1 MADIIPL
8 KGVLY
13 NPEKVNDLSKVVA
26 PPYDVISPEEQASL
40 YNSDPHNII
49 RMLLGKDSIGD
60 NEKENRYT
68 RAAALLKDWQDKD
81 VLKKEK
87 DGCAYVYSQEFTV
100 DGRIKRRLGF
110 IALLRLEDFDTD
122 STSVYPH
129 ENTLSAP
136 KEDRTRL
143 ISSIGANLGPIFAL
157 FADEEKSIDAILA
170 QGTKSE
176 PLIDIRDPHDIRNK
190 LWRVSDK
197 DTLEKI
203 VRLMKKEKIF
213 IADGHHRY
221 EVGLAFSKTQKDP
234 KYGYILTYFTDLYAD
249 GIVILPVH
257 RMIAGVS
264 DDILSGMEQSL
275 KKNFATE
282 ALDTRRHVKD
292 FLSGATPSEKRFVIY
307 SQKRFTGLKLKDNS
321 VLDVTALHSLVIE
334 PLQARVEK
342 NNGRIS
348 IDFTKDLGYAVNE
361 VDQGRFSLCILLNPT
376 KITEVRDMAFSGRRM
391 PQKSTY
397 FYPKVL
403 TGLVINVF

>member
-197 DTLEKI
+197 DTIEKI